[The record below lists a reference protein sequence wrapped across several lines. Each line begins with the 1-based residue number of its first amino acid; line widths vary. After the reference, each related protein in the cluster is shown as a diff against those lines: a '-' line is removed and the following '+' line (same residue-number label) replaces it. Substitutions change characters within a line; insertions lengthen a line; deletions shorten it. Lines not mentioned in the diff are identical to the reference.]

1 MNQHQVDRMIAALVG
16 ESGAIHYSDFMAKL
30 CVAQRGVRDCELS
43 KIFQSID
50 LDGSGTLDMHEI
62 ETLLARPN
70 MARLMEG
77 RSAADLLR
85 EMDSDNNGVIDFQE
99 FSRAM
104 LGERNTETWS
114 KGDFAK
120 YFSGTHNS
128 WLPCRIHA
136 VDQNSGAVIIDIK
149 AGHWLPL
156 EYQQTHL
163 LRSSEDGSIVGNTL
177 RSIGQKCRYF
187 SRRQGSYFDGLIIDV
202 D

>member
-62 ETLLARPN
+62 EALLARPN

-104 LGERNTETWS
+104 LGEPDRARWS
-114 KGDFAK
+114 VGDVGK
-120 YFSGTHNS
+120 YFSCTHNS
-128 WLPCRIHA
+128 WLPCAIQA
-136 VDQNSGAVIIDIK
+136 VNENSGSVMINIK
-149 AGHWLPL
+149 
-156 EYQQTHL
+156 
-163 LRSSEDGSIVGNTL
+163 
-177 RSIGQKCRYF
+177 
-187 SRRQGSYFDGLIIDV
+187 
-202 D
+202 